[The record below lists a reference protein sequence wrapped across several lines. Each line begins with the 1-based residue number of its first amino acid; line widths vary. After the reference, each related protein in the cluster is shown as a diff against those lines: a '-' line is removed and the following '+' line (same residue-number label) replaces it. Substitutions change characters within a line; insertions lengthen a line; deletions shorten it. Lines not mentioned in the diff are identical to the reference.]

1 MFSRD
6 DYGRGPRFPLLWV
19 FGPFVLG
26 ALIVTGIGVIVRG
39 TQGFPDLELAER
51 LEQAGAD
58 GDPLLAEATDF
69 DWDRVCVFSPSAT
82 EADVDELLGFSWGV
96 AGGDPYDD
104 RVLLVFVRDGTHEVV
119 KHFYLRPNL
128 VDRPVPPGDCRLPD
142 DESTRL

>member
-26 ALIVTGIGVIVRG
+26 ALIVTAIGIVVRG

-51 LEQAGAD
+51 LEQIGTD

-69 DWDRVCVFSPSAT
+69 EWDRVCVFSKSAT
-82 EADVDELLGFSWGV
+82 KADIDELLGFEWGV
-96 AGGDPYDD
+96 VGGDPYGE
-104 RVLLVFVRDGTHEVV
+104 RLLLVFVHDGRVV
-119 KHFYLRPNL
+119 KHFYLRGFFI
-128 VDRPVPPGDCRLPD
+128 DRPVPPGDCRLPD

>member
-26 ALIVTGIGVIVRG
+26 AVIVTAVGIIARG
-39 TQGFPDLELAER
+39 TQGFPDLELAEQ
-51 LEQAGAD
+51 LEQLGAD
-58 GDPLLAEATDF
+58 DDPLLAEATDF
-69 DWDRVCVFSPSAT
+69 AWDRVCVFSSSAT
-82 EADVDELLGFSWGV
+82 KADVDAALGFEWGV
-96 AGGDPYDD
+96 VGGDPYED
-104 RVLLVFVRDGTHEVV
+104 RLLLVFVRDDEVV
-119 KHFYLRPNL
+119 KHFYLRRNL

>member
-26 ALIVTGIGVIVRG
+26 ALIVTGVGIVARG

-51 LEQAGAD
+51 LEQVGDA
-58 GDPLLAEATDF
+58 GDPLLAEATEF
-69 DWDRVCVFSPSAT
+69 AWDRVCVFSSSAT
-82 EADVDELLGFSWGV
+82 VADVDEYLGFSWGV
-96 AGGDPYDD
+96 VGGDRYGD
-104 RVLLVFVRDGTHEVV
+104 RLLLVFVREDQVV
-119 KHFYLRPNL
+119 KHFYLRRNL
-128 VDRPVPPGDCRLPD
+128 IDRPVPPGDCRTPD

>member
-26 ALIVTGIGVIVRG
+26 ALIITAVGIVARG
-39 TQGFPDLELAER
+39 TQGFPDLELAEQ
-51 LEQAGAD
+51 LEQIGAD

-69 DWDRVCVFSPSAT
+69 AWDRVCVFSTSAT
-82 EADVDELLGFSWGV
+82 KADVDELLGFSWGV
-96 AGGDPYDD
+96 VGGDRYGN
-104 RVLLVFVRDGTHEVV
+104 RHLLVFVRDNEVV

-128 VDRPVPPGDCRLPD
+128 LDRPIPPGDCRARD
-142 DESTRL
+142 EESTRL